1 VNPIPLMS
9 RTMAV
14 DLGTARTGIAVSDEL
29 GMLAQPWKTLPGG
42 DATLEAVV
50 AAAGEIQP
58 GRILVGLPRNM
69 NGTYGPAAENAR
81 TFAENLRARVACP
94 VDLWDE
100 RLTTVAAQRALR
112 ESGRKARDQRG
123 VVDQVAAQILLQS
136 WLDRAPCDLS

>member
-1 VNPIPLMS
+1 
-9 RTMAV
+9 MAV
-14 DLGTARTGIAVSDEL
+14 DLGTARTGLAVSDEL

-42 DATLEAVV
+42 EAALEAVV
-50 AAAGEIQP
+50 AAWEEIKP
-58 GRILVGLPRNM
+58 VRILVGLPRNM

-81 TFAENLRARVACP
+81 TFAESLRARVNCP

-123 VVDQVAAQILLQS
+123 VIDQVAAQILLQS

>member
-1 VNPIPLMS
+1 MS

-14 DLGTARTGIAVSDEL
+14 DLGAARTGVAVSDEL
-29 GMLAQPWKTLPGG
+29 GMLAQPWKTVPGG
-42 DATLEAVV
+42 AASLDAVV
-50 AAAGEIQP
+50 AAVGELKP

-69 NGTYGPAAENAR
+69 DGTYGPAAEAAR
-81 TFAENLRARVACP
+81 AFAENLRARVDCP

-100 RLTTVAAQRALR
+100 RLTTVAAQRSLR

>member
-1 VNPIPLMS
+1 MS

-14 DLGTARTGIAVSDEL
+14 DLGSARTGVAVSDEL
-29 GMLAQPWKTLPGG
+29 GLLAQPWKTLPGG
-42 DATLEAVV
+42 EASLEAVV
-50 AAAGEIQP
+50 AAAGELKP
-58 GRILVGLPRNM
+58 ARILVGLPRNM
-69 NGTYGPAAENAR
+69 DGTYGPAAEGAR
-81 TFAENLRARVACP
+81 AFAENLRTRVACP

-100 RLTTVAAQRALR
+100 RLTTVAARRSLR

>member
-1 VNPIPLMS
+1 MS

-14 DLGTARTGIAVSDEL
+14 DLGSARTGVAVSDEL

-42 DATLEAVV
+42 AASLDAVV
-50 AAAGEIQP
+50 AAAGELSP

-69 NGTYGPAAENAR
+69 NGTYGPAAEAAR
-81 TFAENLRARVACP
+81 AFAADLRARVACP

-100 RLTTVAAQRALR
+100 RLTTVAAQRSLR

-136 WLDRAPCDLS
+136 WLDRVACDLS

>member
-1 VNPIPLMS
+1 MS

-42 DATLEAVV
+42 EPALEAVV
-50 AAAGEIQP
+50 AASQEIKP
-58 GRILVGLPRNM
+58 VRILVGLPRNM

-81 TFAENLRARVACP
+81 TFAENLRARVTCP

-123 VVDQVAAQILLQS
+123 VIDQVAAQILLQS

>member
-1 VNPIPLMS
+1 MS

-14 DLGTARTGIAVSDEL
+14 DLGSARTGVAVSDEL

-42 DATLEAVV
+42 EASLEAVV
-50 AAAGEIQP
+50 AAAGELSP

-69 NGTYGPAAENAR
+69 DGTYGPAAEAAR
-81 TFAENLRARVACP
+81 AFAENLRARVTCP

-100 RLTTVAAQRALR
+100 RLTTVAAQRSLR

>member
-1 VNPIPLMS
+1 MS

-14 DLGTARTGIAVSDEL
+14 DLGTARTGLAVSDEL

-42 DATLEAVV
+42 ESALEAVV
-50 AAAGEIQP
+50 AAWEEIKP
-58 GRILVGLPRNM
+58 VRILVGLPRNM

-81 TFAENLRARVACP
+81 AFAESLRARVTCP

-123 VVDQVAAQILLQS
+123 VIDQVAAQILLQS

>member
-1 VNPIPLMS
+1 MS

-14 DLGTARTGIAVSDEL
+14 DLGTARTGLAVSDEL

-42 DATLEAVV
+42 ESALEAVV
-50 AAAGEIQP
+50 AAWEEIKP
-58 GRILVGLPRNM
+58 VRILVGLPRNM

-81 TFAENLRARVACP
+81 TFAENLRALVSCP

-123 VVDQVAAQILLQS
+123 VIDQVAAQILLQS

>member
-1 VNPIPLMS
+1 VS

-14 DLGTARTGIAVSDEL
+14 DLGSARTGVAVSDEL

-42 DATLEAVV
+42 EASLEAVV
-50 AAAGEIQP
+50 AAAGELSP

-69 NGTYGPAAENAR
+69 DGTYGPAAEAAR
-81 TFAENLRARVACP
+81 AFAENLRARVTCP

-100 RLTTVAAQRALR
+100 RLTTVAAQRSLR

>member
-1 VNPIPLMS
+1 MS

-14 DLGTARTGIAVSDEL
+14 DLGSARTGVAVSDEL

-42 DATLEAVV
+42 EASLEAVV
-50 AAAGEIQP
+50 AAVGELSP

-69 NGTYGPAAENAR
+69 DGTYGPAAEAAR
-81 TFAENLRARVACP
+81 AFAENLRARVTCP

-100 RLTTVAAQRALR
+100 RLTTVAAQRSLR

>member
-1 VNPIPLMS
+1 MTRI
-9 RTMAV
+9 MAI
-14 DLGTARTGIAVSDEL
+14 DLGKARTGVAVSDEL

-50 AAAGEIQP
+50 AAVQEIMP
-58 GRILVGLPRNM
+58 GRIIVGLPRNM
-69 NGTYGPAAENAR
+69 DGSFGPAAESAKD
-81 TFAENLRARVACP
+81 FAGRLREHVSCP

-100 RLTTVAAQRALR
+100 RLTTVAAQRSLR

-123 VVDQVAAQILLQS
+123 VIDQVAAQILLQS

>member
-1 VNPIPLMS
+1 MS

-42 DATLEAVV
+42 ESALEAVV
-50 AAAGEIQP
+50 AASQEIKP
-58 GRILVGLPRNM
+58 VRILVGLPRNM
-69 NGTYGPAAENAR
+69 NGTYSPAAENAR
-81 TFAENLRARVACP
+81 TFAENLRALVSCP

-123 VVDQVAAQILLQS
+123 VIDQVAAQILLQS

>member
-1 VNPIPLMS
+1 
-9 RTMAV
+9 MAV
-14 DLGTARTGIAVSDEL
+14 DLGTARTGLAVSDEL

-42 DATLEAVV
+42 ESALEAVV
-50 AAAGEIQP
+50 AAWEEIKP
-58 GRILVGLPRNM
+58 VRILVGLPRNM

-81 TFAENLRARVACP
+81 AFAESLRARVTCP

-123 VVDQVAAQILLQS
+123 VIDQVAAQILLQS

>member
-1 VNPIPLMS
+1 MS
-9 RTMAV
+9 RIMAV
-14 DLGTARTGIAVSDEL
+14 DLGAARTGVAVSDEL

-42 DATLEAVV
+42 EASLEAV
-50 AAAGEIQP
+50 AAAAAELQP
-58 GRILVGLPRNM
+58 GRIVVGLPRNM
-69 NGTYGPAAENAR
+69 DGTYGPAAEAAR
-81 TFAENLRARVACP
+81 TFGENLRARVACP

-100 RLTTVAAQRALR
+100 RLTTVAAQRSLR

>member
-1 VNPIPLMS
+1 MS

-29 GMLAQPWKTLPGG
+29 GMLAQPWRTLPGG
-42 DATLEAVV
+42 ESALEAVV
-50 AAAGEIQP
+50 AASQEIKP
-58 GRILVGLPRNM
+58 VRILVGLPRNM

-81 TFAENLRARVACP
+81 TFAENLRALVTCP

-123 VVDQVAAQILLQS
+123 VIDQVAAQILLQS